1 MFTVFP
7 QIIAFSQ
14 LIAYLSNRPL
24 EEIFKIMTSLD
35 YPNPPPPPTTTFDM
49 IASFYPAELIS
60 DDSSSDTED
69 ILTYKKIN
77 QGTKFGTLKEPM
89 FIV

>member
-35 YPNPPPPPTTTFDM
+35 YPPPPTTTTFDM

-69 ILTYKKIN
+69 ILTY
-77 QGTKFGTLKEPM
+77 
-89 FIV
+89 

>member
-14 LIAYLSNRPL
+14 LIAYLSSRPL

-35 YPNPPPPPTTTFDM
+35 YPPPPPTTTFDM

-69 ILTYKKIN
+69 ILTY
-77 QGTKFGTLKEPM
+77 
-89 FIV
+89 

>member
-35 YPNPPPPPTTTFDM
+35 YPPPPPTTTTFDM

-69 ILTYKKIN
+69 ILTY
-77 QGTKFGTLKEPM
+77 
-89 FIV
+89 

>member
-35 YPNPPPPPTTTFDM
+35 YPLPPPPTTTFDM

-60 DDSSSDTED
+60 DDSSSDTKD
-69 ILTYKKIN
+69 ILTY
-77 QGTKFGTLKEPM
+77 
-89 FIV
+89 

>member
-35 YPNPPPPPTTTFDM
+35 YPPPPTTTFDM

-69 ILTYKKIN
+69 ILTY
-77 QGTKFGTLKEPM
+77 
-89 FIV
+89 

>member
-35 YPNPPPPPTTTFDM
+35 YPPPPTTFDM

-69 ILTYKKIN
+69 ILTY
-77 QGTKFGTLKEPM
+77 
-89 FIV
+89 